1 MDFAFKSGSNSCTC
15 CSSAILQKG
24 EKVLVK
30 ELYLLHCI
38 FKWSTAPCGYCVLL
52 NFDTRNYWNRGC
64 TVTKNIKLWLV
75 LWTDETE
82 FEIFIYSRRQE
93 GTTKILQEKVQHCTV
108 FFSHPLLVSE
118 CVCHRWSHKQ
128 QRWSPTVPS
137 AGWGCFCRSLRK
149 QNFDKWNKSDQNNLI
164 LCLCIRGD

>member
-108 FFSHPLLVSE
+108 FFP
-118 CVCHRWSHKQ
+118 
-128 QRWSPTVPS
+128 
-137 AGWGCFCRSLRK
+137 
-149 QNFDKWNKSDQNNLI
+149 I
-164 LCLCIRGD
+164 LCLCLSVFATGGHISNNGGRQRCHLLDGGASAGP